1 MYRNLCIEID
11 KKNIENNIINILK
24 EVKYKYNIGVVKGNV
39 YGHGLG
45 IIDSMILAGINY
57 FAVSN
62 LDEAIHLRSKTKLPI
77 LILEPIEKDY
87 LKEAYDNNITISI
100 NSLDYYNLIKDTLYK
115 LKVHLKIDSG
125 MNRLGVN
132 KKDDVNFIFKNIKN
146 TNLYLEG
153 IFTHFATSGILDKQ
167 YDNQV
172 ERFKNLTSDINLSN
186 VDIVHVDRSVTALAH
201 EKLSFTNG
209 VRLGLVMYGFD
220 QIINI
225 PLTFMNRLRNIKRN
239 YIRRKYNISKT
250 IPYRDFNLKQTFTL
264 KTKILQIKDVKCG
277 SHIGYGTACVANAD
291 MRVAI
296 IDCGYMDGISKKRAG
311 SNVEINGKLYPIIGD
326 IGMTMSFVH
335 IDESVNMDDEVIII
349 GGRVSVKYVANY
361 LNTSAYEVINM
372 LDSSIEKIYK

>member
-11 KKNIENNIINILK
+11 KKIIENNIRNILK

-45 IIDSMILAGINY
+45 IIGSMILSGINY

-62 LDEAIHLRSKTKLPI
+62 LDEAIHLRSKTELPI

-100 NSLDYYNLIKDTLYK
+100 NSLDYYNLIKDTSYK
-115 LKVHLKIDSG
+115 LKAHLKIDSG

-132 KKDDVNFIFKNIKN
+132 KKDDVNFIFNDIKN

-172 ERFKNLTSDINLSN
+172 DRFKDLTSGIDLSN
-186 VDIVHVDRSVTALAH
+186 IDIVHVDRSVTALAH

-220 QIINI
+220 QIVNI

-239 YIRRKYNISKT
+239 YIRKKYNISKT
-250 IPYRDFNLKQTFTL
+250 IPYRDFNLKQAFIL

-277 SHIGYGTACVANAD
+277 SYIGYGTQCVADSD

-326 IGMTMSFVH
+326 IGMTMSFVR
-335 IDESVNMDDEVIII
+335 IDEDVKMDDDVIII
-349 GGRVSVKYVANY
+349 GGRVSIKYVANH
-361 LNTSAYEVINM
+361 LNTSVYEVINM